1 MHHFSHYIYSVLLRL
16 VFLLPLTHALT
27 LPSSIA
33 VKTLKRNEQL
43 RMESAKET
51 NTYVWETA
59 MSGRVEKRWWLSGGR
74 YLS

>member
-1 MHHFSHYIYSVLLRL
+1 LG
-16 VFLLPLTHALT
+16 
-27 LPSSIA
+27 
-33 VKTLKRNEQL
+33 KRGMEGKGNKQL
-43 RMESAKET
+43 HMESAKET